1 MSGSP
6 STPLARQAR
15 LLRRILKVVRKERRL
30 SQQEVADSMRMP
42 LRTYQDFE
50 AGVGALDLRKLR
62 LFARATRSDPVAL
75 QLALFFKRPEVALYT
90 LDSKLPMTFWIAFF
104 ELLNKVGPRLNVV
117 PAGLVLSG
125 MRRMSE
131 EIDEYLVRHA
141 ASAESFLEKAWADI
155 YNGDGDGDGDDDDEV
170 AADDDEEERGRSD
183 G

>member
-15 LLRRILKVVRKERRL
+15 LLKRILKLVRKERRL
-30 SQQEVADSMRMP
+30 SQQEVADSMHMP

-50 AGVGALDLRKLR
+50 AGGGALDLRKLR

-104 ELLNKVGPRLNVV
+104 ELLTKVGPRLNVV
-117 PAGLVLSG
+117 PPGLVLSG
-125 MRRMSE
+125 MRRMTE
-131 EIDEYLVRHA
+131 EIDDYLIRHA

-155 YNGDGDGDGDDDDEV
+155 YNDDGDDEE
-170 AADDDEEERGRSD
+170 AADAEEGDDGPDD
-183 G
+183 GAR

>member
-15 LLRRILKVVRKERRL
+15 LLKRILKLVRKERRL
-30 SQQEVADSMRMP
+30 SQQEVADNMRMP

-50 AGVGALDLRKLR
+50 AGAGALDLRKLR

-104 ELLNKVGPRLNVV
+104 ELMTKVGPRLNVV
-117 PAGLVLSG
+117 PPRLVLSG
-125 MRRMSE
+125 MRRMTE
-131 EIDEYLVRHA
+131 EIDEHLIRHA
-141 ASAESFLEKAWADI
+141 ASAESFLEKAWAEI
-155 YNGDGDGDGDDDDEV
+155 YNDDED
-170 AADDDEEERGRSD
+170 AEDDEAGDADADADDGAGRP
-183 G
+183 